1 MTPRSALFVYI
12 VTASLT
18 LIAWVGGLKYLQDNA
33 PDWVDEHRG
42 GLVTYVL
49 PIPLIIVPLLV
60 TYIFIHKA
68 AKKLRLSAAAKNT
81 PGV

>member
-18 LIAWVGGLKYLQDNA
+18 LIAWMEGLKYLQDNA

-42 GLVTYVL
+42 GLVMYVL
-49 PIPLIIVPLLV
+49 PIPLIVPLLV

-68 AKKLRLSAAAKNT
+68 AKKLRLSATAKNT
-81 PGV
+81 LGV

>member
-18 LIAWVGGLKYLQDNA
+18 YFACMLGFEYLADNA

-42 GLVTYVL
+42 GIVRYVL
-49 PIPLIIVPLLV
+49 PIPIFTVPGLV

-68 AKKLRLSAAAKNT
+68 AKKLRLSATAKNT

>member
-1 MTPRSALFVYI
+1 MTPASATFVYI

-18 LIAWVGGLKYLQDNA
+18 LIAWLGGLKYLQDNA
-33 PDWVDEHRG
+33 PDWFDEHRG

-60 TYIFIHKA
+60 TWIFIYKA
-68 AKKLRLSAAAKNT
+68 EKKLRRSATAKKT

>member
-1 MTPRSALFVYI
+1 MTPASATFLFI
-12 VTASLT
+12 VAVILT
-18 LIAWVGGLKYLQDNA
+18 VSAWILGMNILQSNA
-33 PDWVDEHRG
+33 PDWVDEHQNIVR
-42 GLVTYVL
+42 YVL
-49 PIPLIIVPLLV
+49 TIPIFTVPGLV